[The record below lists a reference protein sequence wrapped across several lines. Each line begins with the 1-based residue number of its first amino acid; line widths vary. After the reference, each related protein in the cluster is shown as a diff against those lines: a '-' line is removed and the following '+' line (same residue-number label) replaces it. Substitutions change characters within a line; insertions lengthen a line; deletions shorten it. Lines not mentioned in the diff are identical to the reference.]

1 MLNTNDLH
9 LTDRLNK
16 RKSEYLKVTPSLT
29 IYRAIA
35 FTETAKKY
43 PDLPAELRIAKSFR
57 HACETAPLLIMD
69 DELIVGNP
77 CGAPRA
83 GAVSPDIAWEW
94 LDEEM
99 DGISTRPQDPYY
111 ISEEDKKTLREEIF
125 PFWKGKS
132 LAEACEVKLREAGYW
147 EYSAEAAIT
156 DLTYHVTSGGGDTAP
171 GFDIIL
177 FKKGITGILQ
187 EAKSNLASLM
197 EGDADYEKKKLF
209 YESSIEI
216 CEGVNAYAYR
226 LSNYARKL
234 AESEK
239 DPVRKQELLKIAEVN
254 TNVPANPPQTF
265 QEALQALWT
274 VQSLFSIEANQ
285 CSTSLGRVDQYLYP
299 LYRNSI
305 DSGEISVQDA
315 FELFGCFMLKCC
327 EVIWYTPGATADY
340 FAGYMPFINM
350 CVGGVKST
358 GGDACNDLTYLI
370 MDVVEKLK
378 VYQPTLACRVH
389 NLSPYDYLNK
399 ILDVIKAGAGM
410 PAVHFDDAHIRM
422 MLMKGYSLEDAK
434 DYSLMGCVEPQ
445 RSGRVHQW
453 TAGGFTQWPICIDMA
468 LHNGTLPSYGDKVW
482 LDTGDVSDFKTFD
495 DFKNAVRRQLD
506 NLIRIN
512 CLGSNIIE
520 KVYRD
525 VNPTPYMSI
534 FIDGCME
541 KGRDVTDGGAHM
553 YAGPGTIFAG
563 LATFADSMAAV
574 KKVVYEDKKCTLQE
588 LKEAM
593 DADWKGY
600 EELRMAC
607 IDAPKFGNDDDY
619 VDLFAK
625 DIIDYTEHQM
635 NSYPSLFAHH
645 IHGTLSQSFNTPLG
659 GMVGA
664 TPDGRAA
671 FAPLSDGMSPSQG
684 ADHNGPT
691 SIINSVS
698 KINCECMNL
707 GMSHNF
713 KFSPRY
719 LETPEGRNAT
729 ITLLR
734 ASSIMGNAQM

>member
-43 PDLPAELRIAKSFR
+43 PDLPSELRIAKSFR

>member
-125 PFWKGKS
+125 PFWKGIS

-445 RSGRVHQW
+445 RSCRVHQW